1 MQNQAKSLLKETQV
15 IVSEIPKAPSTFVVI
30 IVSPTFIEAT
40 KGVDQQIYHL
50 PLFNIVKNFNL
61 NQITCSHKSNICLLK
76 ELSS

>member
-1 MQNQAKSLLKETQV
+1 METQV
-15 IVSEIPKAPSTFVVI
+15 IKSEIPKAPSTFVVI

-61 NQITCSHKSNICLLK
+61 NQITCSHKSDIYLLK